1 MKINGKSPRAL
12 TLAEVRQCREPES
25 ANEADVVALSLAYDT
40 DMTSWFATASA
51 GHALAAI
58 AAVWE
63 ASGLT
68 EGAQFSDS

>member
-12 TLAEVRQCREPES
+12 TLREVRMVREPE
-25 ANEADVVALSLAYDT
+25 NVNDADILALSMAYGDDLT
-40 DMTSWFATASA
+40 EWFNSSPA
-51 GHALAAI
+51 GHVLAAI
-58 AAVWE
+58 NAVWE

>member
-12 TLAEVRQCREPES
+12 TLAEVRSVREPE
-25 ANEADVVALSLAYDT
+25 NINDADIMALSLAYGE
-40 DMTSWFATASA
+40 DMREWFSAASA